1 MFPIFSIISFIVSFF
16 LSKKAGLSN
25 GQAALV
31 AGAAGLATY
40 TTIDPANPD
49 AIWKPFHKDPASTNI
64 NGGMIPNPSFDES
77 IPEGPNNPR
86 EVAGDA
92 NVNWDRP
99 ALGLGDALSSV
110 GTSAVELVKD
120 WGPGKTIGAVAGVSV
135 LDRIVK
141 GLRQVPP
148 VVWVGVLGFAGY
160 KILSK

>member
-1 MFPIFSIISFIVSFF
+1 MFPIFSIISFVISFF

-40 TTIDPANPD
+40 TAIDPANPE

-64 NGGMIPNPSFDES
+64 NGGMIPNPAYNPSLPD
-77 IPEGPNNPR
+77 GPNNPR
-86 EVAGDA
+86 EIAGDTSIK
-92 NVNWDRP
+92 VTSP
-99 ALGLGDALSSV
+99 GKSVGDALSSI
-110 GTSAVELVKD
+110 GTSTVDLVKD

-135 LDRIVK
+135 MDRIVK

-148 VVWVGVLGFAGY
+148 IVWVGVLGVAGY
-160 KILSK
+160 KIISK